1 MSPYDPGVMDQAVRK
16 VAFIGVGRMG
26 KPIAVNIVKAGYEL
40 IAYDL
45 RHEQLQELTKL
56 GAKAAPAPAD
66 AARDADVVEIIVV
79 DDAQVEQVMTASD
92 GVLQAVHEDAI
103 VAIHSTVFPA
113 TVHKL
118 AALAQPKGVHL
129 IDVPVSGGEA
139 GARDRS
145 LCYMAGGD
153 PAVLDR
159 CRDLFGTSAAEI
171 YHLGALG
178 NGAAAKMIL
187 QVVVCINMLA
197 ASEAE
202 VLAQKCGLDFALL
215 QQVLHKS
222 ASQSFVVDNWLHRF
236 KLEQDPMPI
245 RQRRTE
251 VFQKSLGPSLEMAQ
265 ALGLSLEGAELAQ
278 RLMPQIMGIVER
290 ATRGTQ

>member
-1 MSPYDPGVMDQAVRK
+1 MIRGVMNHTVGK

-26 KPIAVNIVKAGYEL
+26 KPIAINIVNAGYDL
-40 IAYDL
+40 TVYDL
-45 RHEQLQELTKL
+45 RAAQLEELTRL
-56 GAKAAPAPAD
+56 GAKAAASPAD

-79 DDAQVEQVMTASD
+79 DDEQVEQAMTADD
-92 GVLQAVHEDAI
+92 GVLQSARPDAI

-118 AALAQPKGVHL
+118 AALARDKGVHV

-139 GARDRS
+139 GARDKS

-153 PAVLDR
+153 PAILER
-159 CRDLFGTSAAEI
+159 CRDLFGTSAAEVF
-171 YHLGALG
+171 HLGGLG
-178 NGAAAKMIL
+178 SGAAAKMIL

-202 VLAQKCGLDFALL
+202 VLAEKCGLDFALL

-236 KLEQDPMPI
+236 KLEHDPMPI
-245 RQRRTE
+245 RERRTE

-265 ALGLSLEGAELAQ
+265 KLGLSIEGAELAQ
-278 RLMPQIMGIVER
+278 RLMPRIMGISD
-290 ATRGTQ
+290 RGNRQ

>member
-1 MSPYDPGVMDQAVRK
+1 MNKSVGK

-40 IAYDL
+40 TAYDL
-45 RHEQLQELTKL
+45 RCEQLEDLTRL
-56 GAKAAPAPAD
+56 GAKAAASPAD
-66 AARDADVVEIIVV
+66 AACDADVVEIIVV
-79 DDAQVEQVMTASD
+79 DDAQVEQVMTAGD
-92 GVLQAVHEDAI
+92 GVLRNARPNTI

-113 TVHKL
+113 TVRKL
-118 AALAQPKGVHL
+118 AALAQEKQVHL

-153 PAVLDR
+153 PAVLQR

-171 YHLGALG
+171 FHLGALG

-197 ASEAE
+197 AHESE
-202 VLAQKCGLDFALL
+202 VLAKECGLDFALL

-222 ASQSFVVDNWLHRF
+222 ASQSFVVDNWLYRF

-245 RQRRTE
+245 RQRRIE
-251 VFQKSLGPSLEMAQ
+251 VFQKSLGPSLEMARD
-265 ALGLSLEGAELAQ
+265 LGLSLEGAELAQ
-278 RLMPQIMGIVER
+278 RLMPQIMGIVKAGNR
-290 ATRGTQ
+290 Q